1 MNICFHTF
9 GCRLNRAEALDE
21 EAAYIERGW
30 RVTPNHSDADMIV
43 VRCCAVTR
51 RAQRE
56 CEKLID
62 HIKRKYPN
70 KRLKICGCTTL
81 KEKNPLPEPQSKAVS
96 VRTSRA
102 YLKVQDGCAGKC
114 TFCIV
119 PKFRGTSQS
128 LDFTELLDKAKRF
141 IDAGYHEIV
150 VTGCNLSLF
159 ASHSKRLPELLS
171 SLASLDENCRIR
183 LGSLEPSNVSLET
196 LNAISE
202 NKNICRYLHIPIQS
216 GSNKILIAMRR
227 PYLLKDVENIIL
239 HAKKLMPGIALGC
252 DLMTGFPGES
262 DLDFQLTKLLLKK
275 SGIPHAHIFPYSERE
290 GTIAATY
297 PDSVPKEIRH
307 FRAKQLSLIGKSN
320 LEHYAKSF
328 ISKTVDVLIEDE
340 KAKAGWTQEYLW
352 CSPID
357 KHHPMKVERKKI
369 TKFKILESSN
379 GELKGII
386 V

>member
-1 MNICFHTF
+1 
-9 GCRLNRAEALDE
+9 
-21 EAAYIERGW
+21 
-30 RVTPNHSDADMIV
+30 
-43 VRCCAVTR
+43 
-51 RAQRE
+51 
-56 CEKLID
+56 
-62 HIKRKYPN
+62 
-70 KRLKICGCTTL
+70 
-81 KEKNPLPEPQSKAVS
+81 
-96 VRTSRA
+96 
-102 YLKVQDGCAGKC
+102 
-114 TFCIV
+114 
-119 PKFRGTSQS
+119 
-128 LDFTELLDKAKRF
+128 
-141 IDAGYHEIV
+141 
-150 VTGCNLSLF
+150 
-159 ASHSKRLPELLS
+159 
-171 SLASLDENCRIR
+171 
-183 LGSLEPSNVSLET
+183 
-196 LNAISE
+196 
-202 NKNICRYLHIPIQS
+202 
-216 GSNKILIAMRR
+216 MRR

-307 FRAKQLSLIGKSN
+307 FRARQLSLIGKSN

-328 ISKTVDVLIEDE
+328 ISKSVDVLIEDE

-352 CSPID
+352 RSPID